1 MTAAPSSQDN
11 PTVLNRKKRLRR
23 LILFGSLLILLVA
36 VPVALICNPPEEDAA
51 PQSYFYVTRD
61 GEIIELTSEGVSA
74 AGTEITNS
82 FEALGRSTR
91 SGRQILEKTVAPDGS
106 FITEFRKGYRGAA
119 ADNQNED
126 TSSPSVSKRPAITY
140 SIETRNAVTDEV
152 VSSELLFELDET
164 DPASLECV
172 LSKDMLLF
180 GMSQPRDRF
189 FWYVKSDGQWRKI
202 DVDFGVD
209 EDVVVLG
216 WEILKEKKSILFLL
230 HSVFKYPL
238 TPDNLYASSYSYQ
251 SFSTE
256 KTVLLPHKLESG
268 NAEMRVLNG
277 EKHFIVYRNWYDYV
291 SEISSIKCGVFST
304 DDLTE
309 VKEATVPN
317 ASYSPYYD
325 ALVMSPDLDYIAYG
339 NYFDDGSLF
348 LFDVNRNERT
358 LLRTNSAASYRRFLA
373 DRRYLDAEHTLS
385 LERRAKRQS
394 IGFSEDS
401 SLLLAA
407 DMLGNV
413 YEWDVKKKKGGR
425 KIVKAKN

>member
-1 MTAAPSSQDN
+1 MTTAPSSQDN
-11 PTVLNRKKRLRR
+11 PTVLKRKKRLRR

-51 PQSYFYVTRD
+51 PQPYFYVTRD
-61 GEIIELTSEGVSA
+61 GEIIELSSEGVTA
-74 AGTEITNS
+74 AGTELTNS
-82 FEALGRSTR
+82 FDALGRSTC
-91 SGRQILEKTVAPDGS
+91 SGRQILEKTVAPDGR
-106 FITEFRKGYRGAA
+106 FITEFIKGYRDAA

-126 TSSPSVSKRPAITY
+126 ISSERPVITY

-152 VSSELLFELDET
+152 VSSETLFELDET

-230 HSVFKYPL
+230 FSGYKYPFASA
-238 TPDNLYASSYSYQ
+238 NLYASSYSCQ

-256 KTVLLPHKLESG
+256 KTVLLPHELASG
-268 NAEMRVLNG
+268 EAEMRVLSG
-277 EKHFIVYRNWYDYV
+277 ARHFIVYRNWYDYV
-291 SEISSIKCGVFST
+291 SKISSIKCGVFST
-304 DDLTE
+304 DDLTA
-309 VKEATVPN
+309 VKETAVPN
-317 ASYSPYYD
+317 AHYSPYYD
-325 ALVMSPDLDYIAYG
+325 ALVMSPDLDYIAYE
-339 NYFDDGSLF
+339 NYNADGSLF
-348 LFDVNRNERT
+348 LFDVNLNERT
-358 LLRTNSAASYRRFLA
+358 LLKTNRAALYRRFLA
-373 DRRYLDAEHTLS
+373 DRRYLDGEHTLS
-385 LERRAKRQS
+385 LERRAWKWS

>member
-1 MTAAPSSQDN
+1 MTAAPSSQDT
-11 PTVLNRKKRLRR
+11 PTVLKRKKRLRR

-36 VPVALICNPPEEDAA
+36 VPVALICNPPEEDAT

-74 AGTEITNS
+74 AGTKITNS

-106 FITEFRKGYRGAA
+106 FITEFIKGYRDAA
-119 ADNQNED
+119 TDNQNED
-126 TSSPSVSKRPAITY
+126 TSSERPVITY

-189 FWYVKSDGQWRKI
+189 FWYVKSDGQWRRI

-230 HSVFKYPL
+230 FSGYKYPFASA
-238 TPDNLYASSYSYQ
+238 NLYASSYSCQ

-256 KTVLLPHKLESG
+256 KTVLLPHELASG
-268 NAEMRVLNG
+268 EAEMRVLSG
-277 EKHFIVYRNWYDYV
+277 ARHFIVYRNWYDYV
-291 SEISSIKCGVFST
+291 TKISSIKCGVFST
-304 DDLTE
+304 DDLTA
-309 VKEATVPN
+309 VKETAVPN
-317 ASYSPYYD
+317 AHYSPYYD
-325 ALVMSPDLDYIAYG
+325 ALVMSPDLDYIAYE
-339 NYFDDGSLF
+339 NYNADGCLF
-348 LFDVNRNERT
+348 LFDVNLNERT
-358 LLRTNSAASYRRFLA
+358 LLRTNRAALYRRFLA

-385 LERRAKRQS
+385 LERRAWKWS
-394 IGFSEDS
+394 FGFSKDS

-413 YEWDVKKKKGGR
+413 YEWDVQKKKGGR

>member
-1 MTAAPSSQDN
+1 MTTAPSSQDN
-11 PTVLNRKKRLRR
+11 PTVLKRKKRLRR
-23 LILFGSLLILLVA
+23 LILFGSLLIRLVA
-36 VPVALICNPPEEDAA
+36 GPVALICNPPEEDAA
-51 PQSYFYVTRD
+51 PQPYFYVTRD
-61 GEIIELTSEGVSA
+61 GEIIELSSEGVTA
-74 AGTEITNS
+74 AGTELTNS
-82 FEALGRSTR
+82 FDALGRSTC
-91 SGRQILEKTVAPDGS
+91 SGRQILEKTVAPDGR
-106 FITEFRKGYRGAA
+106 FITEFIKGYRDAA

-126 TSSPSVSKRPAITY
+126 ISSERPVITY

-152 VSSELLFELDET
+152 VSSETLFELDET

-230 HSVFKYPL
+230 FSGYKYPFASA
-238 TPDNLYASSYSYQ
+238 NLYASSYSCQ

-256 KTVLLPHKLESG
+256 KTVLLPHELASG
-268 NAEMRVLNG
+268 EAEMRVLSG
-277 EKHFIVYRNWYDYV
+277 ARHFIVYRNWYDYV
-291 SEISSIKCGVFST
+291 SKISSIKCGVFST
-304 DDLTE
+304 DDLTA
-309 VKEATVPN
+309 VKETAVPN
-317 ASYSPYYD
+317 AHYSPYYD
-325 ALVMSPDLDYIAYG
+325 ALVMSPDFDYIAYE
-339 NYFDDGSLF
+339 NYNADGSLF
-348 LFDVNRNERT
+348 LFDVNLNERT
-358 LLRTNSAASYRRFLA
+358 LLKTNRAALYRRFLA
-373 DRRYLDAEHTLS
+373 DRRYLDGEHTLS
-385 LERRAKRQS
+385 LERRAWKWS